1 MNKAIKM
8 LFVSLAAAGLAA
20 CAEKPADEVLRT
32 EFITAYETSPDVT
45 ISDIQV
51 PFAGVQ
57 DAEVH
62 ILSNLPDLEW
72 RYQVDQTMADP
83 QWLTIKSV
91 DKLEDG
97 HWMVKYDAKSIL
109 ERNTIARR
117 ESQLSFS
124 HAESY
129 MGKYILFR
137 QGYDQIFSD
146 DFTGIGEDCIMLSGK
161 QTYATD
167 TLHVIN
173 TSYYNYVSFNAYAS
187 QKNDFSLDN
196 LTLNVTVNGGPIF
209 KDINRTEYTVN
220 VPVGNAPVASNMH
233 FLLMWNKGN
242 VMGSKTTLTFSVN
255 NPEGTDV
262 HIDNLQIYKVSEAE
276 LDNFADDEYED
287 EMEEWE

>member
-1 MNKAIKM
+1 MKKAIKM
-8 LFVSLAAAGLAA
+8 LFVSLAAVGLTS
-20 CAEKPADEVLRT
+20 CAEKPAGEVLRP

-62 ILSNLPDLEW
+62 ILSNLPELEW

-91 DKLEDG
+91 DKLEEG

-124 HAESY
+124 NAESY

-146 DFTGIGEDCIMLSGK
+146 DFTGIDSGCVELRGK
-161 QTYATD
+161 LTYSTD

-173 TSYYNYVSFNAYAS
+173 TTYYNYVSFNAYAT
-187 QKNDFSLDN
+187 KANDFSLDN
-196 LTLNVTVNGGPIF
+196 VTLNVKVDGGPVF
-209 KDINRTEYTVN
+209 KNINRTEYTVN
-220 VPVGNAPVASNMH
+220 VPVGTAPSADNMH

-242 VMGSKTTLTFSVN
+242 VMGSKTTLTFSVDN
-255 NPEGTDV
+255 AEGTSV
-262 HIDNLQIYKVSEAE
+262 CVDNLQIYKVSEAE

-287 EMEEWE
+287 EMEDWE

>member
-8 LFVSLAAAGLAA
+8 LCVSLAAVGLTA
-20 CAEKPADEVLRT
+20 CAEKPVEEVLRP
-32 EFITAYETSPDVT
+32 EFITAYETSPDVPV
-45 ISDIQV
+45 SDIQV
-51 PFAGVQ
+51 SFAGVQ

-62 ILSNLPDLEW
+62 ILSNLPELEW

-91 DKLEDG
+91 DKLEEG
-97 HWMVKYDAKSIL
+97 HWMVRYDAKSIL

-124 HAESY
+124 NAESY
-129 MGKYILFR
+129 MGKFILFR
-137 QGYDQIFSD
+137 QGYSQIFSD
-146 DFTGIGEDCIMLSGK
+146 DFTGIGDDCVMLSGK

-187 QKNDFSLDN
+187 KKNDFSLDN
-196 LTLNVTVNGGPIF
+196 VTLNVTVAGGPVF

-242 VMGSKTTLTFSVN
+242 VMGSKTTLTFSVD
-255 NPEGTDV
+255 NPDGTDV
-262 HIDNLQIYKVSEAE
+262 YIDNLQIYKVSEAE

>member
-173 TSYYNYVSFNAYAS
+173 TSYYNYVSFNAYATK
-187 QKNDFSLDN
+187 KNDFSLDN
-196 LTLNVTVNGGPIF
+196 LTLNVTVNGGPVF

-262 HIDNLQIYKVSEAE
+262 YIDNLQIYKVSEAE